1 MFYRETYPY
10 YHMSTARA
18 VAHMKLLERHK
29 IKFSVAAGADKHF
42 TPYVKPTTPDGGVN
56 PDT

>member
-1 MFYRETYPY
+1 
-10 YHMSTARA
+10 MSTARA
-18 VAHMKLLERHK
+18 IAHMKLLERNN
-29 IKFSVAAGADKHF
+29 IEFSVAAGADKHF